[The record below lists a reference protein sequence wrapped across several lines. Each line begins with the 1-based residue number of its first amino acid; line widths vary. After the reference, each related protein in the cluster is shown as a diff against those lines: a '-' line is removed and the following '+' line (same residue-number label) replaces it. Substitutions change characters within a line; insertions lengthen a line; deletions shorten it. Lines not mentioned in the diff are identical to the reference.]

1 MKNLTFILILSILS
15 GCFHTLKLWFL
26 SKNKTTIFHLLTK
39 LQQQI
44 WKTNK
49 IFFIG
54 HIWAHSGLPG
64 PLNAFN
70 DLADLLT
77 RNTVATVIEEARAS
91 HFIIKMLL
99 P

>member
-1 MKNLTFILILSILS
+1 MLS
-15 GCFHTLKLWFL
+15 
-26 SKNKTTIFHLLTK
+26 K

-44 WKTNK
+44 WKINK

-54 HIWAHSGLPG
+54 HIRAHSGLPG

-77 RNTVATVIEEARAS
+77 RNTVATAIEEARAS
-91 HFIIKMLL
+91 HLL
-99 P
+99 HHQNATALRYQFQIPRETAPWTVPDAEGRLAAS